1 MKTTDTPASVPAESG
16 ASVSKI
22 DVPSAAPAREKKEGN
37 VLNVFSHGM
46 LVLWA
51 FMVVMPLLW
60 AVMTSFKD
68 DSSIFSSPWALP
80 DKLHFD
86 NWARAWTDANM
97 SDYFLNTI
105 LVVGGSLI
113 GTLVLGSMAAYVLA
127 RFDFPGTLVLGSMA
141 AYVLARFDFPGNRFI
156 YYLFIGG
163 MSFPIM
169 LALVPLFYVVNNMG
183 LLNTIHGLILVYI
196 AYSLPFTVFFLTAFF
211 RTLPTSVAEAAFV
224 DGASHS
230 RTFFQIMLPM
240 AKPGLISVGIFNF
253 LGQWNQYMLPT
264 VLNTD
269 PDKRVLTQGLVQLA
283 ASQGYKGDWSGLF
296 AGLVMAMLP
305 VLAAYIIFQRQVV
318 QGLTA
323 GALK

>member
-1 MKTTDTPASVPAESG
+1 MTTTDAPVPPPASVVKTDAVPPRPAPRRRS
-16 ASVSKI
+16 
-22 DVPSAAPAREKKEGN
+22 EGS
-37 VLNVFSHGM
+37 VLNVFSHGV
-46 LVLWA
+46 LVVWA
-51 FMVVMPLLW
+51 VMVVLPLAW

-68 DSSIFSSPWALP
+68 DSSIFGSPWALP

-86 NWARAWTDANM
+86 NWSRAWSQAHM
-97 SDYFLNTI
+97 SDYFLNTV

-127 RFDFPGTLVLGSMA
+127 RFDFPG
-141 AYVLARFDFPGNRFI
+141 NRFI
-156 YYLFIGG
+156 YFLFVGG

-183 LLNTIHGLILVYI
+183 MLNTIHGLILVYI

-224 DGASHS
+224 DGASHT

-269 PDKRVLTQGLVQLA
+269 PDKKVLTQGLVQLA
-283 ASQGYKGDWSGLF
+283 VSQGYKGDWSGLF

-305 VLAAYIIFQRQVV
+305 VLAAYIVFQRQVV
-318 QGLTA
+318 AGLTA

>member
-1 MKTTDTPASVPAESG
+1 MKTTETPAPVPAESG
-16 ASVSKI
+16 
-22 DVPSAAPAREKKEGN
+22 VPVTKTGAPEGNPAKKQKKEGS

-46 LVLWA
+46 LILWA
-51 FMVVMPLLW
+51 FMVVLPLAW
-60 AVMTSFKD
+60 AVMTSFKS
-68 DSSIFSSPWALP
+68 DSAIFSSPWALP

-97 SDYFLNTI
+97 SDYFFNTI
-105 LVVGGSLI
+105 LVVAGSLI
-113 GTLVLGSMAAYVLA
+113 
-127 RFDFPGTLVLGSMA
+127 GTLVLGSMA

-156 YYLFIGG
+156 YFLFIGG

-224 DGASHS
+224 DGASHT

-305 VLAAYIIFQRQVV
+305 VLGAYIVFQRQVV

>member
-1 MKTTDTPASVPAESG
+1 MTTTETPASPPAG
-16 ASVSKI
+16 
-22 DVPSAAPAREKKEGN
+22 PGAAPKSARAAGPRTARKEGTT
-37 VLNVFSHGM
+37 LNVFSHGV
-46 LVLWA
+46 LVIWA
-51 FMVVMPLLW
+51 IMVALPLVW

-68 DSSIFSSPWALP
+68 DAAIFGSPWSLP
-80 DKLHFD
+80 DRLRFD
-86 NWARAWTDANM
+86 NWSRAWSQAHM
-97 SDYFLNTI
+97 SDYFLNTA
-105 LVVGGSLI
+105 LVVGGSL
-113 GTLVLGSMAAYVLA
+113 V
-127 RFDFPGTLVLGSMA
+127 GTLVLGSMA
-141 AYVLARFDFPGNRFI
+141 AYVLARFDFPGNRFV
-156 YYLFIGG
+156 YYLFVGG

-169 LALVPLFYVVNNMG
+169 LALVPLFYVVDNMG

-230 RTFFQIMLPM
+230 RTFFQVMLPM

-269 PDKRVLTQGLVQLA
+269 PDKHVLTQGLVQLA
-283 ASQGYKGDWSGLF
+283 VSQGYKGDWSGLF

-305 VLAAYIIFQRQVV
+305 VLAAYIVFQRQVV
-318 QGLTA
+318 TGLTA

>member
-1 MKTTDTPASVPAESG
+1 MKTTVEP
-16 ASVSKI
+16 
-22 DVPSAAPAREKKEGN
+22 AAPAKSSSGG
-37 VLNVFSHGM
+37 VLNVFSHGV
-46 LVLWA
+46 LVIWA
-51 FMVVMPLLW
+51 IMVVLPLLW
-60 AVMTSFKD
+60 AVMTSFKTD
-68 DSSIFSSPWALP
+68 RAIFTSPWSLP
-80 DKLHFD
+80 DSLHFE
-86 NWARAWTDANM
+86 NWSRAWSQAHM

-113 GTLVLGSMAAYVLA
+113 GTLL
-127 RFDFPGTLVLGSMA
+127 FGSMA

-156 YYLFIGG
+156 YFLFIGG

-169 LALVPLFYVVNNMG
+169 LALVPLFYVLNNVS
-183 LLNTIHGLILVYI
+183 LLNTLHGLILVYI

-211 RTLPTSVAEAAFV
+211 RTLPSSVAEAAMI
-224 DGASHS
+224 DGASHT
-230 RTFFQIMLPM
+230 RTFFQVMLPM

-269 PDKRVLTQGLVQLA
+269 PDRKVLSQGLVELA
-283 ASQGYKGDWSGLF
+283 VSQGYKGDWSGLF

-318 QGLTA
+318 AGLTA
-323 GALK
+323 GAIK

>member
-1 MKTTDTPASVPAESG
+1 MKTTDTPPADVSG
-16 ASVSKI
+16 EHSPVDKTK
-22 DVPSAAPAREKKEGN
+22 PAPAGPGEKGREGT

-51 FMVVMPLLW
+51 FMVAMPLLW
-60 AVMTSFKD
+60 AVMTSFKTD
-68 DSSIFSSPWALP
+68 REIFTSPWSLP
-80 DKLHFD
+80 SSLQFG
-86 NWARAWTDANM
+86 NWSRAWSQAHM

-113 GTLVLGSMAAYVLA
+113 GTMVLGSMAAYVLA
-127 RFDFPGTLVLGSMA
+127 RFE
-141 AYVLARFDFPGNRFI
+141 FPGNRFI
-156 YYLFIGG
+156 YFLFIGG
-163 MSFPIM
+163 MSFPII
-169 LALVPLFYVVNNMG
+169 LALVPLFYVMNNMG
-183 LLNTIHGLILVYI
+183 LLNTLHGLVLVYI
-196 AYSLPFTVFFLTAFF
+196 AYSLPFTVFFMTAFF
-211 RTLPTSVAEAAFV
+211 RTLPTSVAEAAFM
-224 DGASHS
+224 DGASHT
-230 RTFFQIMLPM
+230 RTFFQVMLPM

-269 PDKRVLTQGLVQLA
+269 PDKKVLQQGLVQLA
-283 ASQGYKGDWSGLF
+283 VSQGYKGDWSGLF

-318 QGLTA
+318 AGLTA

>member
-1 MKTTDTPASVPAESG
+1 MKTTETPAPIPAESG
-16 ASVSKI
+16 AGAVKSG
-22 DVPSAAPAREKKEGN
+22 APAAGEPSGKKQEGA
-37 VLNVFSHGM
+37 VLNVFSHGI
-46 LVLWA
+46 LVIWA
-51 FMVVMPLLW
+51 IMVVMPLVW

-68 DSSIFSSPWALP
+68 DGSIFRSPWSPP
-80 DKLHFD
+80 DRLHFE
-86 NWARAWTDANM
+86 NWARAWTDARM
-97 SDYFLNTI
+97 SDYFLNTV

-113 GTLVLGSMAAYVLA
+113 
-127 RFDFPGTLVLGSMA
+127 GTLVLGSMA

-163 MSFPIM
+163 MSFPVM
-169 LALVPLFYVVNNMG
+169 LALVPLFYVVDNMA

-211 RTLPTSVAEAAFV
+211 RTLPTTVAEAAFV
-224 DGASHS
+224 DGASHT

-240 AKPGLISVGIFNF
+240 ARPGLVSVGIFNF

-269 PDKRVLTQGLVQLA
+269 SDKHVLTQGLVQLA
-283 ASQGYKGDWSGLF
+283 VSQGYKGDWSGLF